1 MSDVPGLKEEDF
13 EDVSPVDG
21 KEILQLVLMLDT
33 TSSMTREI
41 AMARKTL
48 VQIVETVSASAEG
61 KFAAALQAMDAQ
73 LDDSPAKAAVSLQRS
88 ATVIDAAPTPV
99 QAPASGNAAPKQQ
112 AVW

>member
-1 MSDVPGLKEEDF
+1 MME
-13 EDVSPVDG
+13 
-21 KEILQLVLMLDT
+21 QLRA
-33 TSSMTREI
+33 SM
-41 AMARKTL
+41 AARQKL
-48 VQIVETVSASAEG
+48 VQGAPALARELGLPASAEG